1 VNGERRHVNAKSTQL
16 ALGVTLLVWAGA
28 VSVASAAGVDEDAAL
43 ALARKDGC
51 LKCHSTTR
59 DKEGPSYK
67 KVAEKFKGK
76 ADAEQELTKFL
87 TSPSKIKVDGKE
99 EMHKQLT
106 GTDPAAVKN
115 LVGWIL
121 TR

>member
-1 VNGERRHVNAKSTQL
+1 MRMIGKNTRLIFGA
-16 ALGVTLLVWAGA
+16 TLLVWAGA
-28 VSVASAAGVDEDAAL
+28 VSVASAASVDEDAAL

-67 KVAEKFKGK
+67 KVAEKYKGK

-99 EMHKQLT
+99 ETHKQLT

>member
-1 VNGERRHVNAKSTQL
+1 M
-16 ALGVTLLVWAGA
+16 ALLKTTLTLGAGA
-28 VSVASAAGVDEDAAL
+28 LIAGFVPAAIAADVDTAAAE
-43 ALARKDGC
+43 ALARKSGC

-67 KVAEKFKGK
+67 KVAEKYKGK
-76 ADAEQELTKFL
+76 ADAQQKLAHFITTE
-87 TSPSKIKVDGKE
+87 SKVKVDGKE
-99 EMHKQLT
+99 ETHKVLDT
-106 GTDPAAVKN
+106 KDDADVRN

>member
-1 VNGERRHVNAKSTQL
+1 MDLLKTTL
-16 ALGVTLLVWAGA
+16 TLGAGMLIAGLMPAA
-28 VSVASAAGVDEDAAL
+28 VAADVDAAAAE
-43 ALARKDGC
+43 ALARKSGC

-67 KVAEKFKGK
+67 KVAEKYKGK
-76 ADAEQELTKFL
+76 ADAQQKLAHFVTTE
-87 TSPSKIKVDGKE
+87 SKVKVDGKE
-99 EMHKQLT
+99 ETHKVLDT
-106 GTDPAAVKN
+106 KDEADVRN